1 MQEYAASSPPKVL
14 LVCSA
19 GGHLL
24 QLYSLFGPV
33 FSHYQ
38 RQWVS
43 LKKPDAQDLLKHEQV
58 TWAYGPT
65 NRNIP
70 NLLRNLAL
78 AWRMLGRERPHC
90 IVSTG
95 AGIAVPFMWLGR
107 LFGAHTIYIESFAR
121 RHKFSLTGW
130 LVYPFVHEFIVQ
142 HPELAAAQPRVAYYG
157 SIY

>member
-1 MQEYAASSPPKVL
+1 MSGARVL

-24 QLYSLFGPV
+24 QLHSLFGPV
-33 FSHYQ
+33 FAQYEY
-38 RQWVS
+38 QWVC
-43 LKKPDAQDLLKHEQV
+43 LDKPDAQSLLKHEHV

-65 NRNIP
+65 NRNLI
-70 NLLRNLAL
+70 NLLRNTLL
-78 AWRMLGRERPHC
+78 AWRVLRAFRPTC

-95 AGIAVPFMWLGR
+95 AGLAVPFMWLGR
-107 LFGAHTIYIESFAR
+107 LFGLYTIYIESFAR
-121 RHKFSLTGW
+121 QDNLSLTGR

-142 HPELAAAQPRVAYYG
+142 HQELAAQNPGVRYYG